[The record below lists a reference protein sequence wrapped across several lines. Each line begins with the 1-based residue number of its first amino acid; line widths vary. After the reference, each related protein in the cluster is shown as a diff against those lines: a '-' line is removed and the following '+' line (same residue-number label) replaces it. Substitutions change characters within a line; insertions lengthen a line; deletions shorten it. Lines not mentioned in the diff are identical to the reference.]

1 MSAGIQNVYVE
12 NCKTIGYL
20 KRGIYI
26 KTNADRGGFIKNI
39 FVNNIQLDEVED
51 CLYITANYHGEGSG
65 FQSDIS
71 NVHFSNISCNKA
83 AESGIVI
90 QGFPDKKIRNITL
103 NNIEIKSA
111 KNAISNENA
120 ENVLMNEVF
129 IGKRA
134 TVPSAAK

>member
-1 MSAGIQNVYVE
+1 
-12 NCKTIGYL
+12 
-20 KRGIYI
+20 
-26 KTNADRGGFIKNI
+26 
-39 FVNNIQLDEVED
+39 
-51 CLYITANYHGEGSG
+51 
-65 FQSDIS
+65 
-71 NVHFSNISCNKA
+71 
-83 AESGIVI
+83 
-90 QGFPDKKIRNITL
+90 L